1 MYRKVQPTRHATWIT
16 ALEYWSTWSLL
27 FIFTCR
33 PNTVLDSFTIQILTF
48 SCPSVFLPEIPL
60 SIADGDSFNYRT
72 LVNLHRRTFLLNC
85 LGVRSIKFGKNLVTD
100 IPRPILH
107 SIRPQPRLLGTVD
120 WLYIISVTYLT
131 VCLSVCH
138 STWNNIDTQS
148 QVNQLEWPPK
158 YKILIWQIATTAN

>member
-1 MYRKVQPTRHATWIT
+1 M
-16 ALEYWSTWSLL
+16 
-27 FIFTCR
+27 
-33 PNTVLDSFTIQILTF
+33 
-48 SCPSVFLPEIPL
+48 
-60 SIADGDSFNYRT
+60 
-72 LVNLHRRTFLLNC
+72 NLHWRTFLLNC

-120 WLYIISVTYLT
+120 CLYIISVTYLT

-148 QVNQLEWPPK
+148 QVNQLEWPPQNINLANRNYCK
-158 YKILIWQIATTAN
+158 LSSETIKRTVLYDFLQPERSFLRSFRHRCHHPELYLCCSVCILAIKESCSILL